1 MGLNQYSEL
10 LTYLKELLENDP
22 LINTVTKG
30 SLDELDLNK
39 MDISPLAHIMVT
51 NPNFNNAQVIT
62 FDVELT
68 VVDVVDVNKEVN
80 TNKFW
85 GNDNETDVLNETLA
99 IINRVYS
106 ILLRDFQDK
115 GFTAIQNATATEVE
129 NTKNNMIGWTLPFQ
143 VQMPN
148 DTISLCQ

>member
-1 MGLNQYSEL
+1 MNQYSIL

-30 SLDELDLNK
+30 KLTELDLNK
-39 MDISPLAHIMVT
+39 MDISPLAHILVT

-68 VVDVVDVNKEVN
+68 VIDVLDINKEVDAD
-80 TNKFW
+80 KFW
-85 GNDNETDVLNETLA
+85 DNDNETDVLNETLA

-115 GFTAIQNATATEVE
+115 GFTAIQNATAQEVSA
-129 NTKNNMIGWTLPFQ
+129 NKDNMIGWTLPFQ